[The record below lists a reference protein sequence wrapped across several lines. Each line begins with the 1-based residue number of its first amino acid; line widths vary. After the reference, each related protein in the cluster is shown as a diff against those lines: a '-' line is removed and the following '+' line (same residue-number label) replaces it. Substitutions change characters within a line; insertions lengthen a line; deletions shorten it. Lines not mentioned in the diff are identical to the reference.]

1 MTVLIIITMLF
12 GSMQPSPP
20 DTLTLEYCYSR
31 IENHYP
37 IAKKIELQKQV
48 TDLNKK
54 IISTGSYPQFNLS
67 ASATY
72 QSEVTEFQVPAGGGQ
87 PIGPDLSKDQYKATM
102 DITQSIYN
110 GGAIGTQKELEEV
123 KGEQQLNAVKV
134 QLHSI
139 KEQVNTVYFGILL
152 SNQQSNILNSVSENL
167 RAQIRSVKSKV
178 VNGVVL
184 PTQLHILEAEL
195 LKVQQ
200 DSSEIE
206 ANIQSGFGVLSQLI
220 GEELKT
226 DLALKVPETKEE
238 NLIQGTPEQLRP
250 EFDLFESNRK
260 ALEYQKELA
269 RTNKVPS
276 LSAFGTAAYGR
287 PGFNVFENDLH
298 GYYIVGLKLQ
308 WNFWGA
314 QNTSVK
320 QEVYSLQQKSIN
332 EEEAAFNRQ
341 LQASLNKIKEEI
353 RSLENIIERD
363 EEIIS
368 LREKVI
374 KVVSSQLKNGT
385 ATATEYIT
393 ELNKATQAR
402 VSLMMN
408 RIKLAQARVDY
419 KTTLGVQ
426 YNNR

>member
-12 GSMQPSPP
+12 GSLQPSPP

-31 IENHYP
+31 VENHYP
-37 IAKKIELQKQV
+37 IAKKIELQKRI
-48 TDLNKK
+48 TDLNKR

-67 ASATY
+67 ATATY

-102 DITQSIYN
+102 DVSQSIYN
-110 GGAIGTQKELEEV
+110 GGAIGIKRELEEA
-123 KGEQQLNAVKV
+123 KGEQQLNAIKV

-152 SNQQSNILNSVSENL
+152 ARQQMNILGSVAEN
-167 RAQIRSVKSKV
+167 IRSQIKSVRSKV
-178 VNGVVL
+178 ANGVLL
-184 PTQLHILEAEL
+184 PTQQYILEAEL
-195 LKVQQ
+195 LKVKQ
-200 DSSEIE
+200 DSSETE
-206 ANIQSGFGVLSQLI
+206 ANIKSGYSVLSQII
-220 GEELKT
+220 GEELEA
-226 DLALKVPETKEE
+226 DLALGVPDSRET
-238 NLIQGTPEQLRP
+238 NLNKATPTQLRP
-250 EFDLFESNRK
+250 EFDLFESNRQ

-269 RTNKVPS
+269 RTNKLPS

-298 GYYIVGLKLQ
+298 GYYIVGLRLQ

-314 QNTSVK
+314 QNAGAK
-320 QEVYSLQQKSIN
+320 QEVYSLQQKSIK

-341 LQASLNKIKEEI
+341 LQANLEKIKEEI
-353 RSLENIIERD
+353 RSLGNKIERD
-363 EEIIS
+363 EEIIGI
-368 LREKVI
+368 REKVI

-408 RIKLAQARVDY
+408 RIKLARAKVNY
-419 KTTLGVQ
+419 ETTLGIRD
-426 YNNR
+426 NN